1 MIFENSINKSKYIR
15 NIFFIS
21 LNLIHNNLYFDKI
34 NFLKKEYMR
43 NKSVFF
49 DILFKLVLLKI
60 LETN

>member
-34 NFLKKEYMR
+34 NFFKEGIY
-43 NKSVFF
+43 
-49 DILFKLVLLKI
+49 
-60 LETN
+60 EE